1 MFIASISCF
10 NILTPH
16 TSICRA
22 RIMPIV
28 AVCFLF
34 FLLFHNIFEAFS
46 WTSSRIMIAEVNT
59 ESKIFMLK
67 EYVDIW
73 WNHVYT
79 IDKKDII
86 YDLWPFRCILI
97 QNLKKRV
104 FHRSLLSFNQ
114 AVCFYLCLQ
123 LIRTQNPLFNI
134 N

>member
-1 MFIASISCF
+1 
-10 NILTPH
+10 
-16 TSICRA
+16 
-22 RIMPIV
+22 
-28 AVCFLF
+28 
-34 FLLFHNIFEAFS
+34 
-46 WTSSRIMIAEVNT
+46 MIAEVNT
-59 ESKIFMLK
+59 ESEIFMLK
-67 EYVDIW
+67 EYVDIL